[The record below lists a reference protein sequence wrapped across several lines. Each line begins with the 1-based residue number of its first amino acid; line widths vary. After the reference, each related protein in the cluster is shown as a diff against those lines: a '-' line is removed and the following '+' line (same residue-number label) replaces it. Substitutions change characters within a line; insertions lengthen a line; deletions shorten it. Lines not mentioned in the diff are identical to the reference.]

1 MTAGEY
7 YDYTIYLQPT
17 VHTFAPG
24 HKAVLVITAWDPYI
38 EDHGDGDADETDKP
52 REYSFDI
59 DNASLEFRIP
69 RSAKPPV

>member
-1 MTAGEY
+1 M
-7 YDYTIYLQPT
+7 
-17 VHTFAPG
+17 
-24 HKAVLVITAWDPYI
+24 LVITAWDPYI
-38 EDHGDGDADETDKP
+38 EDLEEGAETNKP